1 MPLEEYRAKRDFART
16 PEPAGGGA
24 EDAGRSFV
32 VHKHAAR
39 ALHYDVRLEHGGVL
53 LSWAVPKG
61 PSLDP
66 HDKRLA
72 VQVEDHPLEYA
83 PFEGTIP
90 QGEYGG
96 GTVMVWDRGTWEP
109 LGDPDE
115 MLAKGDLKVRFRGQK
130 LDGAWVFVRM
140 KRRPNEKRDNWLLIK
155 ERDGAERPAAEFDL
169 LSLDRSAATG
179 RSMEEIAAAEP
190 GGEPSGEPALRDL
203 PGFALATLTDH
214 APSGEGWLHEIKLDG
229 YRAMLELRDGHA
241 RFVTRGG
248 HDWSDRFAGLVQ
260 AAQALPVQHA
270 ILDGEVCV
278 VDAEGKTSFS
288 ALQRA
293 LSSRASAP
301 LTYFAFDLL
310 ALDGHDLRHEPLT
323 DRKAALTSLLGAL
336 PSGSPLRYLD
346 HIIGDGDTFHA
357 HTCDFALEGSISK
370 RADGPYRSGRTRDW
384 LKVKCL
390 ARQEFVVAGW
400 TEGTGSREGFGALVL
415 GVHDSDGRLIH
426 AGRVG
431 TGFTEQ
437 DLRDLR
443 ARLDGLAAD
452 ESPFAVPPAGASVRG
467 VHWVRPELVVEVAFT
482 EWTPDGVLRQP
493 VFIGPREDKPAD
505 LVVREDAEPDAEGPP
520 VQGAE
525 AQADAPAPNAPRLTN
540 PTRILWEAD
549 GLTKA
554 DLATYY
560 EAVAEVALPHLT
572 GRLLSLVRCPKGTG
586 TKCFY
591 QKHADRAFPAS
602 VRRVGVP
609 TREGDKD
616 YLAIDGIEGLLG
628 LVQFGV
634 LEIHTWGS
642 PADDFERPDRLT
654 FDLDPGPDVEWAAT
668 VRAAELVRD
677 TLAGVGL
684 VAFVKTTG
692 GKGLHVVT
700 PIVLG
705 PGWDEARAFAHS
717 VAEAIAQARP
727 DEYTAKMAKAER
739 SGRVFIDYVRNNR
752 EATAIAAFS
761 PRAREGAPV
770 STPVT
775 WGELARG
782 IDPASLTMRTVPERV
797 ARLEGDPWEGY
808 ATAARALPGAAP
820 QP

>member
-16 PEPAGGGA
+16 PEPAGGGT
-24 EDAGRSFV
+24 DDGGRVFV

-66 HDKRLA
+66 HEKHLA
-72 VQVEDHPLEYA
+72 VHVEDHPLEYA

-109 LGDPDE
+109 LGDVDA

-130 LDGAWVFVRM
+130 LDGTWVFVRM
-140 KRRPNEKRDNWLLIK
+140 KPRPNEKRDNWLLIK

-179 RSMEEIAAAEP
+179 RTMEEIAAAGSGDEP
-190 GGEPSGEPALRDL
+190 PEEPALRDL

-214 APSGEGWLHEIKLDG
+214 APAGDEWLHEIKLDG
-229 YRAMLELRDGHA
+229 YRAMLEFRNGHA
-241 RFVTRGG
+241 RFITRGG

-260 AAQALPVQHA
+260 AAQALSVRDA
-270 ILDGEVCV
+270 VLDGEVCV
-278 VDAEGKTSFS
+278 VNAEGKTSFS

-293 LSSRASAP
+293 LSSRSSEP
-301 LTYFAFDLL
+301 LVYFAFDLI
-310 ALDGHDLRHEPLT
+310 ALDGHDLRHEPLV
-323 DRKAALTSLLGAL
+323 DRKAALASLLGAL
-336 PSGSPLRYLD
+336 PPGSSIRYLD
-346 HIIGDGDTFHA
+346 HVAGQGESFHA
-357 HTCDFALEGSISK
+357 QTCDFALEGSISK

-400 TEGTGSREGFGALVL
+400 TDGTGSREGFGALVL

-431 TGFTEQ
+431 TGFTEE
-437 DLRDLR
+437 DLRTVR
-443 ARLDGLAAD
+443 VRLDALAAG
-452 ESPFAVPPAGASVRG
+452 ESPFAEPPGGASVRG
-467 VHWVRPELVVEVAFT
+467 VHWVRPELVTEVAFT

-493 VFIGPREDKPAD
+493 VFLGLREDKPAA
-505 LVVREDAEPDAEGPP
+505 LVVREDAEPDADDPLL
-520 VQGAE
+520 QSAE
-525 AQADAPAPNAPRLTN
+525 TTADASGPDAPRLTN
-540 PTRILWEAD
+540 PTRVLWETD

-560 EAVAEVALPHLT
+560 EVVAEAALPHIA
-572 GRLLSLVRCPKGTG
+572 GRLLSLVRCPKGTS

-602 VRRVGVP
+602 VRRVTVP
-609 TREGDKD
+609 TREGDKE
-616 YLAIDGIEGLLG
+616 YLAVDDIEGILG
-628 LVQFGV
+628 LVQLGV

-642 PADDFERPDRLT
+642 RADDFEHPDRLT
-654 FDLDPGPDVEWAAT
+654 FDLDPGPGVEWDDV

-677 TLAGVGL
+677 TLSGIGL
-684 VAFVKTTG
+684 IAFAKTTG
-692 GKGLHVVT
+692 GKGVHIVS
-700 PIVLG
+700 PIVPG
-705 PGWDEARAFAHS
+705 PSWDEARAFARS

-727 DEYTAKMAKAER
+727 EAYTSKMSKAER
-739 SGRVFIDYVRNNR
+739 PGRVFIDYVRNNR

-775 WGELARG
+775 WDELARG
-782 IDPASLTMRTVPERV
+782 IDPGSLTMRTVPERV
-797 ARLEGDPWEGY
+797 ARLRDDPWEGY
-808 ATAARALPGAAP
+808 ANAARLLPGAVR
-820 QP
+820 

>member
-1 MPLEEYRAKRDFART
+1 M
-16 PEPAGGGA
+16 
-24 EDAGRSFV
+24 
-32 VHKHAAR
+32 
-39 ALHYDVRLEHGGVL
+39 L

-72 VQVEDHPLEYA
+72 VHVEDHPLEYA

-96 GTVMVWDRGTWEP
+96 GTGMVWDRGTWEP
-109 LGDPDE
+109 LGDVDE

-130 LDGAWVFVRM
+130 LDGTWVFVRM
-140 KRRPNEKRDNWLLIK
+140 KPRPNEKRDNWLLIK
-155 ERDGAERPAAEFDL
+155 ERDGTERPAAEFDL

-179 RSMEEIAAAEP
+179 RSMEEIAAAGP
-190 GGEPSGEPALRDL
+190 GGEPPEEPALRDL
-203 PGFALATLTDH
+203 PGFALATLADH
-214 APSGEGWLHEIKLDG
+214 APAGEGWLHEIKLDG

-260 AAQALPVQHA
+260 AALELPVRDA
-270 ILDGEVCV
+270 LLDGEVCV

-293 LSSRASAP
+293 LSSRGGEP
-301 LTYFAFDLL
+301 LVYFAFDLL
-310 ALDGHDLRHEPLT
+310 ALDGHDLRHEPLVA
-323 DRKAALTSLLGAL
+323 RKAALASLLGAL
-336 PSGSPLRYLD
+336 SSGSPLRHLD
-346 HIIGDGDTFHA
+346 HIVGDGDTFHA

-370 RADGPYRSGRTRDW
+370 RADGSYRSGRTRDW

-390 ARQEFVVAGW
+390 ARQEFVVVGW

-415 GVHDSDGRLIH
+415 GVHDAEGRLIH

-431 TGFTEQ
+431 TGFAEQ

-443 ARLDGLAAD
+443 ARLDGLASG
-452 ESPFAVPPAGASVRG
+452 ESPLAALPAGPSVRG
-467 VHWVRPELVVEVAFT
+467 VHWVRPELVAEVAFT

-493 VFIGPREDKPAD
+493 VFMGLREDKPAE
-505 LVVREDAEPDAEGPP
+505 LVVREDAEPDEDEPSL
-520 VQGAE
+520 QGA
-525 AQADAPAPNAPRLTN
+525 ATKADAPAPSAARLTN

-560 EAVAEVALPHLT
+560 EAVAEAALPHVT

-602 VRRVGVP
+602 VRRVTVP
-609 TREGDKD
+609 TREGDKE
-616 YLAIDGIEGLLG
+616 YLAIDDIEGLLG
-628 LVQFGV
+628 LVQLGV

-642 PADDFERPDRLT
+642 PADDFEHPDRLT
-654 FDLDPGPDVEWAAT
+654 FDLDPGPGVEWSAT

-684 VAFVKTTG
+684 VAFAKTTG
-692 GKGLHVVT
+692 GKGVHVVT
-700 PIVLG
+700 PIVPG
-705 PGWDEARAFAHS
+705 PSWDEARAFAHS

-727 DEYTAKMAKAER
+727 DEYTSKMAKAER
-739 SGRVFIDYVRNNR
+739 QSRVFIDFVRNNR

-775 WGELARG
+775 WDEIARG
-782 IDPASLTMRTVPERV
+782 IDPASLTIRTIPERV
-797 ARLEGDPWEGY
+797 ARLGDGPWDGY
-808 ATAARALPGAAP
+808 ASAARALPGTE
-820 QP
+820 QQT